1 MTGSAHR
8 LLTRARSRTWIFGW
22 ALFALMASQSIY
34 AAAPLSL
41 EQRLGML
48 PQAAAPV
55 EAPVR
60 IFWSDDAV
68 PYIQATRSEDL
79 PFALGVVH
87 AHLRRVQME
96 LLRHVVQGRLA
107 ELLGPPVV
115 KLDELLRLLD
125 LDRAV
130 PQMLQAMDPATRKWT
145 QRYVEGVNWQAQH
158 SKERPADARWLGM
171 RFDEPWTVADVLAVG
186 RLASA
191 EVSLARKLGLLGLY
205 QEPAFAD
212 YRERLQ
218 RFEAKARSSFDPSQS
233 QATLFPLSHLS
244 KIGSNSY
251 VVAPERSA
259 SGAALIANDPH
270 LGYLL
275 PNLWVLVGYDAPQ
288 GRVVGLSLPGVPAVA
303 VGRNTR
309 LAFGGTNMAAYS
321 HALYR
326 LPSDASLQ
334 MREER
339 LKVRGWWDRRVQLP
353 QSEWGPVLSAA
364 SALDDLKLPPLALVW
379 RGHAASSELRS
390 FIQASH
396 APNGKA
402 FRRSFAGYAVAGQN
416 LLYADDQG
424 NIGQIMALEQIPAAA
439 RNGALLVEP
448 AAAAQD
454 WEAEHQNA
462 LELPAAHNPEQG
474 FLVSANNRPFAQD
487 PPLSAT
493 GNQNDRFLRLESQLA
508 QQTKLRVEDLQA
520 LQLDVFHASALA
532 TSRCLVAT
540 LAQQPVS
547 PSTPQLAG
555 SGDAWWQALRDWD
568 GRFAVDSIG
577 ASAYFWAVSALLDR
591 YYQPLWGEEIREHFE
606 SSLALHS
613 VILEDLQAGRIGMEV
628 LAGSVEQAAQQWQGR
643 PWGELH
649 RLRLQHP
656 LGRIPLVGRRWR
668 IGDFPIPGNN
678 ATVWK
683 SASNWSGGRHEVFFG
698 AQARHISDMSDPDH
712 NWFVLLGGQDG
723 WWGSAHFADQVDRF
737 LAGEL
742 IQVPLRPA
750 TVAARFPHQ
759 TWLRPREPQ
768 AEGGGAGM
776 P

>member
-1 MTGSAHR
+1 MNLPQFGLMTR
-8 LLTRARSRTWIFGW
+8 VRAGLSW
-22 ALFALMASQSIY
+22 AMALGCVIGMCQGAVAKPS
-34 AAAPLSL
+34 LSL
-41 EQRLGML
+41 QDRLAML
-48 PQAAAPV
+48 PQVAAPIQ
-55 EAPVR
+55 APVR
-60 IFWSDDAV
+60 IFWSEEAI
-68 PYIQATRSEDL
+68 PYIQATRSSDL

-107 ELLGPPVV
+107 ELLGPLVV
-115 KLDELLRLLD
+115 ELDELLRLLD

-130 PQMLQAMDPATRKWT
+130 PQMLQSMDPATLEWT
-145 QRYVEGVNWQAQH
+145 QRYVDGVNWQARH
-158 SKERPADARWLGM
+158 SAKRPADARWLGL

-205 QEPAFAD
+205 QEPGFAE
-212 YRERLQ
+212 YRQRLQ
-218 RFEAKARSSFDPSQS
+218 GFEAKAKSSFDPSQT

-259 SGAALIANDPH
+259 TGAALIANDPH

-275 PNLWVLVGYDAPQ
+275 PNLWVLVAYDAPQ

-303 VGRNTR
+303 VGRNTH
-309 LAFGGTNMAAYS
+309 LGFGGTNMAAYS

-326 LPSDASLQ
+326 LPADAALQ
-334 MREER
+334 LRTEHLR
-339 LKVRGWWDRRVQLP
+339 VRGWLDRSLTLP
-353 QSEWGPVLSAA
+353 QSDWGPVLSAA
-364 SALDDLKLPPLALVW
+364 SALDDLQLPPLALTW
-379 RGHAASSELRS
+379 RGHSASSELRS

-396 APNGKA
+396 AVNGQA

-424 NIGQIMALEQIPAAA
+424 NIGQIMALEHIPAAA

-454 WEAEHQNA
+454 WEVQHRDA
-462 LELPAAHNPEQG
+462 LELPAARNPEQG
-474 FLVSANNRPFAQD
+474 FLVSSNNQPFAQS

-493 GNQNDRFLRLESQLA
+493 GNQNDRFSRLESQLRQRDA
-508 QQTKLRVEDLQA
+508 IRVEDLQA
-520 LQLDVFHASALA
+520 LQQDVFHASALA
-532 TSRCLVAT
+532 TSRRL
-540 LAQQPVS
+540 LAQLGADS
-547 PSTPQLAG
+547 SLQL
-555 SGDAWWQALRDWD
+555 SQTQQAWQQALADWD
-568 GRFAVDSIG
+568 GHFAVQSRG
-577 ASAYFWAVSALLDR
+577 ASAYFRAVSALLDH
-591 YYQPLWGEEIREHFE
+591 YYQPLWGAPIREHFE

-613 VILEDLQAGRIGMEV
+613 IIDEDLQAGRISAEV
-628 LAGSVEQAAQQWQGR
+628 LARSVDQAAAQWKGQ

-656 LGRIPLVGRRWR
+656 LGRIPLIGRRWR
-668 IGDFPIPGNN
+668 IGDFAIPGNN

-698 AQARHISDMSDPDH
+698 AQARHISDLSDPDH

-737 LAGEL
+737 LSGEL

-750 TVAARFPHQ
+750 TVAERFPHQ
-759 TWLRPREPQ
+759 IWLRPAQPQ
-768 AEGGGAGM
+768 AEGGAVGM